1 MAKLSVDEL
10 EFKIFV
16 DWVKSTDWMIGNIPE
31 DRVQEESLRR
41 AIAAT
46 KKLLLINPYDV
57 MYRINEETVKLQK
70 LLRRI
75 DDEESVEDII
85 SQALTVSSLLMLF
98 SALKELKDGA
108 HGGDVAESIAFSIRG
123 EIKLYRNGM
132 SDFEDLKNG
141 LSEKV
146 GRIIHVFGKP
156 AGGED

>member
-1 MAKLSVDEL
+1 MVEIPVDEL
-10 EFKIFV
+10 EFEVFM
-16 DWVKSTDWMIGNIPE
+16 DWVKATDWMVKNIPE
-31 DRVQEESLRR
+31 DKIPEEGLKR

-46 KKLLLINPYDV
+46 MKLLLVNPDSV

-70 LLRRI
+70 LLRRV
-75 DDEESVEDII
+75 DGEESVEDII

-98 SALKELKDGA
+98 SALKEIKDGA
-108 HGGDVAESIAFSIRG
+108 HGGDVVESIAFSIRG

-141 LSEKV
+141 LSEQA

-156 AGGED
+156 VGGED